1 MVSGGSYS
9 CINVMAGMKIIMPQ
23 TLAIGRVVHSTST
36 ARKERCFVGH
46 HITKPPRKLL
56 EKMHGIAASIEIFL
70 AYNIDSLKRG
80 LTLEDVKFTLLLA
93 YTLIEHLRMVV
104 EALYSFSKR

>member
-1 MVSGGSYS
+1 
-9 CINVMAGMKIIMPQ
+9 
-23 TLAIGRVVHSTST
+23 
-36 ARKERCFVGH
+36 
-46 HITKPPRKLL
+46 
-56 EKMHGIAASIEIFL
+56 MHGIAASIEIFL